1 MAHLYCIV
9 YCRQNGMYT
18 ALLLEGLRRQFVF
31 VLCAGLELVGS
42 RTFRPVHVLNIDIK
56 DNHEEATLGAF
67 LVLKLC
73 NMVRNLN
80 RLCTQKEETNPR
92 CYTKLSTPRVITPVF
107 PLPWCS
113 YNYTVD
119 IIIHILTSPPFL

>member
-1 MAHLYCIV
+1 
-9 YCRQNGMYT
+9 MYT

-73 NMVRNLN
+73 NMMKHVEDL
-80 RLCTQKEETNPR
+80 EDDMEG
-92 CYTKLSTPRVITPVF
+92 
-107 PLPWCS
+107 
-113 YNYTVD
+113 
-119 IIIHILTSPPFL
+119 IIHDFEDENGRTLLHCVLFY